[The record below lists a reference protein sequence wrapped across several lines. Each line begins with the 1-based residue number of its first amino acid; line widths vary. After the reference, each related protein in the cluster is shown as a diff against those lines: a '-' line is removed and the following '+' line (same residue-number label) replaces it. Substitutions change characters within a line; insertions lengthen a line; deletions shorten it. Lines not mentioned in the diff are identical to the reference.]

1 MGSRLDIVTR
11 FLVGTA
17 LLILL
22 STGCTSIRDENGQPT
37 DEVLYAAGAQ
47 VSRCN
52 FKAHLQCIYVTASET
67 IVDGRQLKWTRHW
80 FRMSYIGRACEEQ
93 YGKTTGIAL
102 ETLFAI
108 PHYLGIAIGNSLSV
122 LLYPLGPVEN
132 DDT

>member
-1 MGSRLDIVTR
+1 MTQFYVA
-11 FLVGTA
+11 TA
-17 LLILL
+17 LIFSLAA
-22 STGCTSIRDENGQPT
+22 GCTSIRDENGQPS
-37 DEVLYAAGAQ
+37 DEVLYAAGQQ

-93 YGKTTGIAL
+93 YGKTTGVAL

-108 PHYLGIAIGNSLSV
+108 PHYFGIAVGNTLSV
-122 LLYPLGPVEN
+122 LLYPLGPVES
-132 DDT
+132 DGT